1 MNKNK
6 LKQSNKK
13 RNSTYTYKKKISKFG
28 GIGSHNTSS
37 EDYPWNTK
45 QFNID
50 VDNLVNSLDS
60 IDQPK
65 GFNEIVLE
73 QSGPPE
79 LPVPYDWIG
88 IDNPH
93 WENDDNYGQFM
104 ELGEGVN
111 TLKKTQKYHKKNK
124 KRTSKKRTS
133 KKRTTKKRTTKK
145 RSSKK

>member
-93 WENDDNYGQFM
+93 WENDDNDNYGQFM

-111 TLKKTQKYHKKNK
+111 RLKKTRKYHKKKTSKKKTSK

-133 KKRTTKKRTTKK
+133 KKKT
-145 RSSKK
+145 SKK